1 MQDPMTDTSTTTPA
15 APATA
20 ELHSPVTPAQAPS
33 KWAIHRRL
41 YDWVLSFS
49 HRKHSTTA
57 LFVLSFTESSFFPIP
72 PDVLLMPL
80 ALGNRRKAFWFA
92 AVCTVASVLGAIAG
106 YFIGWGLWHL
116 LEGFFYRYIPGF
128 TPEQFAKVGELY
140 EKYNFWI
147 VFIAA
152 FTPIPY
158 KVITIAGGVFSIT
171 MPMFIIAS
179 IVGRG
184 MRFFMVAGLMWL
196 FGPPIVKFVDK
207 YFNLLSI
214 LFTILLIGGFA
225 VLKMMH

>member
-1 MQDPMTDTSTTTPA
+1 MPDPMTDTSIPNTTHVASDAA
-15 APATA
+15 APAR
-20 ELHSPVTPAQAPS
+20 PVS

-57 LFVLSFTESSFFPIP
+57 LFLLSFAESSFFPIP

-92 AVCTVASVLGAIAG
+92 AVCTAASVLGAVVG
-106 YFIGWGLWHL
+106 YFIGWGLWHAL
-116 LEGFFYRYIPGF
+116 APFFYNYIPGF
-128 TPEQFAKVGELY
+128 TPEQFARVGELY
-140 EKYNFWI
+140 DQYNFWI
-147 VFIAA
+147 VFVAA

-158 KVITIAGGVFSIT
+158 KVITIAGGVFAIS
-171 MPMFIIAS
+171 MPAFVIAS
-179 IVGRG
+179 MIGRG
-184 MRFFMVAGLMWL
+184 MRFFLVAGLMWL

-214 LFTILLIGGFA
+214 VFTILLVGGFA
-225 VLKMMH
+225 LLKMLH